1 MAEIVR
7 KRVPELPGL
16 PSLIG
21 KIIRFSY
28 VNDKISRIIRKS
40 DMQMLSKKDR
50 AILAELQRD
59 SRLTMQQLAE
69 KVGMSSSACWRR
81 VRSLEES
88 GVIDRYAVIVDPAKA
103 GFSLSSM
110 TLVSLARHEERSV
123 ENFIKEVMR
132 HPEVLECFATSG
144 EADFHLRVVVEDM
157 EAYNKF
163 LDDFIFRIPGVSQVR
178 SNIVL
183 KEIKADTALPLK
195 A

>member
-1 MAEIVR
+1 
-7 KRVPELPGL
+7 
-16 PSLIG
+16 
-21 KIIRFSY
+21 
-28 VNDKISRIIRKS
+28 
-40 DMQMLSKKDR
+40 MLGSKDR
-50 AILAELQRD
+50 AILSELQRD

-81 VRSLEES
+81 IRSMEES
-88 GVIDRYAVIVDPAKA
+88 GVIDRYAVIVNPVKA

-123 ENFIKEVMR
+123 ENFITEVMR

-144 EADFHLRVVVEDM
+144 EADFHLRVVVEDID
-157 EAYNKF
+157 AYNKF

-183 KEIKADTALPLK
+183 KEIKVDTALPLK
-195 A
+195 P

>member
-1 MAEIVR
+1 MV
-7 KRVPELPGL
+7 
-16 PSLIG
+16 
-21 KIIRFSY
+21 
-28 VNDKISRIIRKS
+28 
-40 DMQMLSKKDR
+40 SKKDR

-88 GVIDRYAVIVDPAKA
+88 GVIDRYAVIVNPAKA
-103 GFSLSSM
+103 GFALSSM
-110 TLVSLARHEERSV
+110 TLVSLARHEERNV
-123 ENFIKEVMR
+123 ENFVKEVKR

-144 EADFHLRVVVEDM
+144 EADFHLRVVVEDID
-157 EAYNKF
+157 AYNKF

-183 KEIKADTALPLK
+183 KEIKVDTALPLK

>member
-1 MAEIVR
+1 MAV
-7 KRVPELPGL
+7 LA
-16 PSLIG
+16 
-21 KIIRFSY
+21 
-28 VNDKISRIIRKS
+28 
-40 DMQMLSKKDR
+40 KKDR
-50 AILAELQRD
+50 SILAELQRD

-81 VRSLEES
+81 VRALEES
-88 GVIDRYAVIVDPAKA
+88 GVIDRYAVILNSRKA

-123 ENFIKEVMR
+123 DNFINEVMR

-144 EADFHLRVVVEDM
+144 EADFHLRVVVEDID
-157 EAYNKF
+157 AYNKF

-183 KEIKADTALPLK
+183 KEIKADTALALK
-195 A
+195 P